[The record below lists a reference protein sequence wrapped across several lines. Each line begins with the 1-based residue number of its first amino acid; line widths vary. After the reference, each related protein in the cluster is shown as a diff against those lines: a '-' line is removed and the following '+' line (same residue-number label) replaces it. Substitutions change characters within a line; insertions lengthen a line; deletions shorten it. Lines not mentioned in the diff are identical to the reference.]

1 MTCSAARQLR
11 AEPLNDRAVSVEC
24 TTIVR
29 EVRVPFDRTQF
40 RPLPPAAE
48 RRPLLEACDE
58 RGCLFIFNPVDGLV
72 VTRAAGH
79 MSTVM
84 AEQWIASTEPVWKQA
99 ARLVVFNDWE
109 RMESYD
115 SAARKKLTD
124 WVIAHRTQME
134 GAWFLTG
141 SRIVAMG
148 VAAAGAATALVGVS
162 MHASLERRAWEQTL
176 RERMASR

>member
-1 MTCSAARQLR
+1 
-11 AEPLNDRAVSVEC
+11 VG
-24 TTIVR
+24 
-29 EVRVPFDRTQF
+29 
-40 RPLPPAAE
+40 AE
-48 RRPLLEACDE
+48 RRALLEACDE
-58 RGCLFIFNPVDGLV
+58 RGYLSLFNPVDGVV

-84 AEQWIASTEPVWKQA
+84 AEQWIASTAPVWKQA
-99 ARLVVFNDWE
+99 AKIVVFNDWE

-115 SAARKKLTD
+115 SVARKKLTD
-124 WVIAHRTQME
+124 WVIAHRAQME

-162 MHASLERRAWEQTL
+162 MNASLDRRTWEQTL
-176 RERMASR
+176 RDRIGAR